1 MATSAITGLTK
12 EQQEQYNRQ
21 NVRNVGNFLGAA
33 GKAVYPFIDPT
44 DPLNYLGLFGKAGKM
59 IAVGGT
65 AMTPRDAEA
74 VVGARFRHTGIPT
87 NVPMYG
93 KAFEISDQFSSLN
106 PSAVE
111 RLTQLF
117 GGGGKL
123 KEILNHPS
131 LYRDY
136 PEIANLDVKTLGLFS
151 DPGTRAA
158 YGNGTVYLPRTKET
172 ASPEALK
179 QLQSSLLHEVQHAIQ
194 ELDKMPRGASPT
206 NFLPENIAQSM
217 KAANNSEDL
226 AKKTLYDHITAK
238 YNGAIDWG
246 DVLFKTKKFTQTVEG
261 DKDTLAL
268 LNQYEYAKKLRSKLS
283 DKMSAAQETY
293 ERVAGEAQARA
304 VQKRFENPSEYER
317 PFTESYDKG
326 LLDLQRSPLDV
337 SID

>member
-12 EQQEQYNRQ
+12 EQQDQYNRQ
-21 NVRNVGNFLGAA
+21 NVQNVQDFATAA

-65 AMTPRDAEA
+65 LMSPQDAQA
-74 VVGARFRHTGIPT
+74 LVGARFKHTGVPT
-87 NVPMYG
+87 SVPMFG

-106 PSAVE
+106 PAALE
-111 RLTQLF
+111 RITQLL

-136 PEIANLDVKTLGLFS
+136 PEIANLDVRSLGLFS
-151 DPGTRAA
+151 NPGTRAA
-158 YGNGTVYLPRTKET
+158 YGDGTVYLPRTKET

-179 QLQSSLLHEVQHAIQ
+179 QLQSDLLHEVQHAIQ
-194 ELDKMPRGASPT
+194 QIDGMPRGASPS
-206 NFLPENIAQSM
+206 NFLPENIAQSFT
-217 KAANNSEDL
+217 AANRSEDL

-238 YNGAIDWG
+238 YNGEIDWG
-246 DVLFKTKKFTQTVEG
+246 DVIFKTKKFTQTVEG

-283 DKMSAAQETY
+283 DKMTAAQQEY

-304 VQKRFENPSEYER
+304 VQKRFENPEEYAK
-317 PFTESYDKG
+317 PFTESYDKR
-326 LLDLQRSPLDV
+326 LLDLQRSPLDTT
-337 SID
+337 IE